1 MRKTTLLT
9 GFFLVAV
16 VALAAGCG
24 SAGTDGAAPKAGS
37 PDTPAPAGSPPATA
51 GAPQA
56 EARPNATVPAAPVEQ
71 APSGERKPVGQ
82 AEEQA
87 RAAWALLDEIDQL
100 VGQGKAAEAAD
111 LGGKLDEVFD
121 AYAQNVPDAALRE
134 RVEDAVHALGRAL
147 RRDPE
152 KAPELVRQVRE
163 GLKESARAMG
173 FSLP

>member
-1 MRKTTLLT
+1 MRKTTLMT
-9 GFFLVAV
+9 GLFIVAA

-24 SAGTDGAAPKAGS
+24 NTRTDGAAPKAGS
-37 PDTPAPAGSPPATA
+37 QATPAPAG
-51 GAPQA
+51 APQA
-56 EARPNATVPAAPVEQ
+56 PSAPNSSPPTAPVEQ
-71 APSGERKPVGQ
+71 AQGGARKPVGQ

-87 RAAWALLDEIDQL
+87 RAAWALLDQIDEL

-111 LGGKLDEVFD
+111 LGEKLDELFD

-134 RVEDAVHALGRAL
+134 RVEDSVHALGRAL
-147 RRDPE
+147 RRGPE

-173 FSLP
+173 FTLP